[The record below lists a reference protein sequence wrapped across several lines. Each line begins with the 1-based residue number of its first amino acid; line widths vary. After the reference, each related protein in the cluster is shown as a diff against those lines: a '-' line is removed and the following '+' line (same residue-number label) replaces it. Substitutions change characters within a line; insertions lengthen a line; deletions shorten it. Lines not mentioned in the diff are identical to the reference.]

1 MNTSE
6 NTPQNSTPAEATD
19 VSRRTVLTR
28 TAVITGA
35 AIAASLPAS
44 QFLASPAYAAAR
56 TPSSALGPSPV
67 PVPGTNPLS
76 AKVREAVRKAEA
88 RARRVMTGKPSR
100 NGWEMERVADDGG
113 NIFTRPVPGTPLT
126 GSAGIAVRMGDVE
139 TVLVHVVRRFHY
151 EIDELRKGDVI
162 AWRSPGTVRKGL
174 AESNQASGTAIQ
186 IRPGSYPAGARGG
199 FFPQQQLLI
208 KDILAELNGVI
219 RWGGNDPKPDE
230 SLFYIAVRPD
240 DSRLARTANRIRRWD
255 ETPGRGAGV
264 LADVTR

>member
-1 MNTSE
+1 MNTSQ

-44 QFLASPAYAAAR
+44 QFLASPAYAAGR
-56 TPSSALGPSPV
+56 NPSSVPGPGPG

-126 GSAGIAVRMGDVE
+126 GGAGIAVRMGDVE
-139 TVLVHVVRRFHY
+139 TVLVHVIRRFHY
-151 EIDELRKGDVI
+151 EIDALRKGDVI

-174 AESNQASGTAIQ
+174 AESNQASGTAVQ
-186 IRPGSYPAGARGG
+186 IRPGSYPAGTRGG

-208 KDILAELNGVI
+208 KDILAELNDVI

-240 DSRLARTANRIRRWD
+240 DSRLTRAANRIRRWD